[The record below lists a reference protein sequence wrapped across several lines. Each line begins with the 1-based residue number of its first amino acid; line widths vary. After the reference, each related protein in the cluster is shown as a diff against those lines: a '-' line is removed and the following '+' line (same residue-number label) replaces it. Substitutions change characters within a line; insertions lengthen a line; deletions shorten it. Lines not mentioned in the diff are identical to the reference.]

1 MNTLRIRWICVGLGV
16 LLVVSTFDRAKGDS
30 VLAQILAQNGPH
42 LAFNAIPF
50 SSLSGT
56 GRYQEVYSSSL
67 FSEPVQITSLAFSP
81 GDSAL
86 FSANVELRMTTTMVG
101 VGSLSPNLDSNFTVP
116 LTTVYSNPTFSENVT
131 GGSETFSLVFNFTTP
146 FMYDPAQGNLLF
158 DLLISGQDIALS
170 FSRCGT
176 GSVLSRAYDTT
187 GFGNSADGVGLRTLI
202 GFEPVPEPGT
212 LALVGSGLVGLA
224 AALRRTARNRDRI

>member
-1 MNTLRIRWICVGLGV
+1 MKTVRIRWTYLVIGA
-16 LLVVSTFDRAKGDS
+16 LLVLSTFDRAKADT
-30 VLAQILAQNGPH
+30 VLAQNGPH
-42 LAFNAIPF
+42 ATFNAIPF

-67 FSEPVQITSLAFSP
+67 FGGPVLITSLAFSP
-81 GDSAL
+81 SDSTL
-86 FSANVELRMTTTMVG
+86 YSANVDLRMTTTMVG

-131 GGSETFSLVFNFTTP
+131 GGSETFSLVFTFTNS
-146 FMYDPAQGNLLF
+146 FVYDPAQGNLLF
-158 DLLISGQDIALS
+158 DLLISGQNVALS

-176 GSVLSRAYDTT
+176 GPILSRAYDTA

-202 GFEPVPEPGT
+202 GFEPVPEPGSFV
-212 LALVGSGLVGLA
+212 LLGSGLIVLA
-224 AALRRTARNRDRI
+224 TTLRRKLIGRARSI